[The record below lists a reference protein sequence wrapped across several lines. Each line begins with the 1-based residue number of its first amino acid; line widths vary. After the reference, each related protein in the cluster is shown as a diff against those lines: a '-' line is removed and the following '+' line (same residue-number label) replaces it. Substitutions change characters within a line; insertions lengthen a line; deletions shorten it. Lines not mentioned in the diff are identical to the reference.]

1 MSELVDYGGSQPEP
15 LLATIGDITVTQHWI
30 YTPSGAHSIKG
41 SVWTV
46 ADMTHWQER
55 ISPGGVVLCLVFV
68 WFCLLGLLFL
78 LMKDR
83 TVSGYVQVTVQ
94 GNGFHHSTMI
104 PAVGPQTIMSV
115 HQMVNYARSLAALA

>member
-1 MSELVDYGGSQPEP
+1 MSEPVDLGIGQPEP

-30 YTPSGAHSIKG
+30 YTPSGAYPLRG

-55 ISPGGVVLCLVFV
+55 ISPAGVVLAILLVWV
-68 WFCLLGLLFL
+68 CLLGLLFL

-83 TVSGYVQVTVQ
+83 TVEGYIQVTVQ
-94 GNGFHHSTMI
+94 GNGFHHSAMI
-104 PAVGPQTIMSV
+104 PAAGPQSIMGV
-115 HQMVNYARSLAALA
+115 HQSVNYARSLAAVA